1 MNMHRTRFLAA
12 IAGLLLLGLGGTA
25 AAQSTVRCESSD
37 NQYRSC
43 PANTTGGVTLSRQL
57 SSQGCWQGDT

>member
-1 MNMHRTRFLAA
+1 MPPAPPTFPEASNMNMHRTRFLAA

-37 NQYRSC
+37 N
-43 PANTTGGVTLSRQL
+43 
-57 SSQGCWQGDT
+57 